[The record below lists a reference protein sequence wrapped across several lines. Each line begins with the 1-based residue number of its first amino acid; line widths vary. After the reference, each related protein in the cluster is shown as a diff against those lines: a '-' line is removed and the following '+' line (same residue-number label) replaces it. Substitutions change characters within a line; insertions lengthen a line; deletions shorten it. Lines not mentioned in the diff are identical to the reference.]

1 MPMQDI
7 ELEYIPRMNNG
18 LFIACF
24 EGWGNALD
32 ISMGMAHF
40 LIKQLGA
47 EYLGK
52 LTTDPF
58 YIMKERRPVIEIV
71 EGNLRMLSPPACELY
86 MVDKQRAGRDIIVLK
101 GEEPDIQWFRFADS
115 ILSLCREAGVKTVV
129 SCGGMLDNTH
139 YTDTMISVV
148 ASNQGIIDSLPM
160 ENPSLIDYAGQSSIH
175 STLHFE
181 AKKRELGCIG
191 FYCHCPAYLQ
201 GITHFGLLAYLGK
214 LLSKWAG
221 FELNTD
227 ELSTAWINV
236 KKQIQEAI
244 EQNPDLKSFVNEIKK
259 SRGKAKLEPH
269 KKNDKIINLQDYLS
283 L

>member
-1 MPMQDI
+1 MKDI
-7 ELEYIPRMNNG
+7 ELEYIPKLNDG
-18 LFIACF
+18 LLIACF

-40 LIKQLGA
+40 LIKKLGA
-47 EYLGK
+47 EYFGK
-52 LTTDPF
+52 LATDPF
-58 YIMKERRPVIEIV
+58 YIMKERRPVIEV
-71 EGNLRMLSPPACELY
+71 VAGNLRKLTPPGCELY
-86 MVDKQRAGRDIIVLK
+86 IAGRDRVGRDIIVLK
-101 GEEPDIQWFRFADS
+101 GEEPDIQWFRFADC

-129 SCGGMLDNTH
+129 SCGGMLDNAH
-139 YTDTMISVV
+139 YDDTIISVV

-160 ENPSLIDYAGQSSIH
+160 DNPLLIDYTGQSSIH

-181 AKKRELGCIG
+181 AKKREFDCIG

-201 GITHFGLLAYLGK
+201 GITHFGLLAYLAK

-227 ELSTAWINV
+227 ELSTAWINT
-236 KKQIQEAI
+236 KKQIQGAI
-244 EQNPDLKSFVNEIKK
+244 EQNPDLKGFVNEIKK
-259 SRGKAKLEPH
+259 NRGKIKLDPH
-269 KKNDKIINLQDYLS
+269 KKDDKIINIEDYLN